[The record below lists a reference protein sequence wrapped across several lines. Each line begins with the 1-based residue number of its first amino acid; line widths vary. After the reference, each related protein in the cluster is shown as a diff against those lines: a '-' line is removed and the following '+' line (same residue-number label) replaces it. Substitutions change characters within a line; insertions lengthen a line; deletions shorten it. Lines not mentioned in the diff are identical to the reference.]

1 MQLSNEEKLKNIND
15 RDVLKY
21 IKSLLK
27 KESLYVEVGLRG
39 EWQKISGIV
48 VKKKEIHFITETSE
62 KSIFFLNNLKHRVSH
77 IRKQYK
83 QPLTLSLLGF

>member
-48 VKKKEIHFITETSE
+48 VKKKEISF
-62 KSIFFLNNLKHRVSH
+62 
-77 IRKQYK
+77 
-83 QPLTLSLLGF
+83 G